1 MTYLEAARAV
11 LQEAGA
17 ALHSSEITQRAL
29 DGALISPKGRTPE
42 ATMAAQLYSAIKKAE
57 RAGTEPPFQLVGSNT
72 FALASPV
79 GSVTLETDI
88 ARHNDSVQQELLE
101 FLLEMHPRQVEL
113 LIGKLL
119 GALGFEDVVVT
130 KYVGDSGIDVDATLT
145 LGGVTSVRTAVQ
157 VKRYK
162 SNIAGDLVRQVRGSL
177 EADQR
182 GLIITTAGFTKD
194 ARSEASAPG
203 KTPVSLIDGHRLVE
217 LLVEQQIGVSR
228 RTVHLLALNLEDLVT
243 DENPDAAGKG
253 AALWPLQGGAQNYL
267 PTLLAYLDEIGS
279 SRPTIDDLTTWV
291 MKNYPTVKSRGVVT
305 SIVRTVL
312 HQLRLVRFVDDRI
325 MLSETGE
332 ALRLTR
338 SPEDLMAA
346 LRARIFGVNEILTW
360 LGEGPMTIDAV
371 LDRMRKSLR
380 VTWETDIQVRH
391 RLDWLA
397 AAGAVRRVEGHWE
410 LSPQ

>member
-177 EADQR
+177 R
-182 GLIITTAGFTKD
+182 
-194 ARSEASAPG
+194 
-203 KTPVSLIDGHRLVE
+203 
-217 LLVEQQIGVSR
+217 QI
-228 RTVHLLALNLEDLVT
+228 N
-243 DENPDAAGKG
+243 
-253 AALWPLQGGAQNYL
+253 
-267 PTLLAYLDEIGS
+267 
-279 SRPTIDDLTTWV
+279 
-291 MKNYPTVKSRGVVT
+291 
-305 SIVRTVL
+305 
-312 HQLRLVRFVDDRI
+312 
-325 MLSETGE
+325 
-332 ALRLTR
+332 
-338 SPEDLMAA
+338 
-346 LRARIFGVNEILTW
+346 
-360 LGEGPMTIDAV
+360 AV
-371 LDRMRKSLR
+371 
-380 VTWETDIQVRH
+380 
-391 RLDWLA
+391 
-397 AAGAVRRVEGHWE
+397 
-410 LSPQ
+410 